1 TYSADFTYENLQ
13 IQNNVIVCLCHKFY
27 QFFEFELTAEYL
39 GMRLAWEGVGINEQ
53 GIDRNTGKVI
63 VEIDPRFFRPVDVDH
78 LIGNASKAKEKIK
91 WQPKLKF
98 KELVELIYLPQ
109 PLIE

>member
-1 TYSADFTYENLQ
+1 
-13 IQNNVIVCLCHKFY
+13 
-27 QFFEFELTAEYL
+27 
-39 GMRLAWEGVGINEQ
+39 MRLAWEGVGINEQ

-98 KELVELIYLPQ
+98 KELVELMTQTDYDREAALSKNNPPVNDSPDI
-109 PLIE
+109 